1 MHVRSSCNFWNLLW
15 SYSNSTHGVLHF
27 HDSRTCKEPKVR
39 NVAKNDLSQACFN
52 CLCSVF
58 WFSATCGL
66 SGIEIGSLELI
77 LWFWIVSWC
86 ITWAFGLDDVC
97 FSNLSGWIGG
107 LCAICSLYYYLMI
120 SCPFSISYVYLL
132 LELVSLWD
140 YDWFRKLRIDGI
152 KLEMHFPLF

>member
-1 MHVRSSCNFWNLLW
+1 M
-15 SYSNSTHGVLHF
+15 
-27 HDSRTCKEPKVR
+27 
-39 NVAKNDLSQACFN
+39 SQACFN
-52 CLCSVF
+52 CLCYVF

-86 ITWAFGLDDVC
+86 ITWVFGLDDVC

-120 SCPFSISYVYLL
+120 SCSFSISYVYLL

-152 KLEMHFPLF
+152 KLEMHFPLFQLKVWLLKVKLQQKSIEISFFNQLMGVSFIWES